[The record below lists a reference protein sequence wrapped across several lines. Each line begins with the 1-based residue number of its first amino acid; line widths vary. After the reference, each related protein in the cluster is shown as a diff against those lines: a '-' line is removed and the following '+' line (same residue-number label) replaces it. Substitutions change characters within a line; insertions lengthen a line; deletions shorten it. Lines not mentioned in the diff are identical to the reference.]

1 MKYIVDL
8 VGNRK
13 SKDSSIMGKVLDFKE
28 QMLLHE
34 QCALNIYKK
43 HPQLTA
49 CDREVCVYDR
59 HKKKKI
65 KAIMFGSNSYLGA
78 TIFPEAINKAVKVTK
93 EFGIGSGGVPL
104 LTGTSIY
111 QEQLEK
117 TIAEFSGFDDSIIFS
132 SGYTANLGVISGL
145 IRSNNLIIHDK
156 LDHASLLDGT
166 TLSGAKMLRYR
177 HGDMENLEKLLSEN
191 TSKYPNGIL
200 VVTDGVFSMDG
211 DIANLK
217 DIVQIVKKYNAILLI
232 DEAHATGVIG
242 EKGAGTLSHYGI
254 TERENII
261 LTGTLSKAI
270 GTVGGYITAS
280 QDIIDY
286 LRIYARSNMFSTSLP
301 PSICAA
307 AIEIFKVIR
316 NTDIVKDLNKK
327 ADYLRTKLINE
338 GFNTLKSETP
348 IIPIIVGDQA
358 ILTQM
363 AKDAFDEGFIINPI
377 FPPAVPA
384 NLTRFRVSVMASN
397 TYADMDSLVKLL
409 IKLFKKY
416 GIKRSNEEY

>member
-1 MKYIVDL
+1 MNYVVNL
-8 VGNRK
+8 TGNRT
-13 SKDSSIMGKVLDFKE
+13 SKDGSIMGKVLDFKE
-28 QMLLHE
+28 ELALHE
-34 QCALNIYKK
+34 QSELNVYKK

-49 CDREVCVYDR
+49 CDREATVYNR
-59 HKKKKI
+59 HTQQKV

-78 TIFPEAINKAVKVTK
+78 TIFPEAIQKAIEVTK

-111 QEQLEK
+111 QEELEHL
-117 TIAEFSGFDDSIIFS
+117 IAKLSGTDDSILFS

-145 IRSNNLIIHDK
+145 IRANNLIIHDK

-166 TLSGAKMLRYR
+166 VMSGAKMMRYK
-177 HGDMENLEKLLSEN
+177 HGDVNDLERLLRDNSP
-191 TSKYPNGIL
+191 KYPNGIL

-211 DIANLK
+211 DIAKLP
-217 DIVQIVKKYNAILLI
+217 QILEITRKYDAILLI
-232 DEAHATGVIG
+232 DDAHATGVIG
-242 EKGAGTLSHYGI
+242 DKGAGTLSHYGI
-254 TERENII
+254 TDRKNII

-301 PSICAA
+301 PSVCAA
-307 AIEIFKVIR
+307 AIEVIKVMQ
-316 NTDIVKDLNKK
+316 NTNVVERLKQNAK
-327 ADYLRTKLINE
+327 YLQNRLKSE
-338 GFNTLKSETP
+338 GFNIMNTETP
-348 IIPIIVGDQA
+348 IIPLVVGDQA

-363 AKDAFDEGFIINPI
+363 AKDAFDEGFIVNPI

-384 NLTRFRVSVMASN
+384 NLTRFRISVMASH
-397 TYADMDSLVKLL
+397 TQKDMDLLVGLI
-409 IKLFKKY
+409 IKLFEKY
-416 GIKRSNEEY
+416 DIPRFVK